1 MVFFDNFKLK
11 VLLNQP
17 AISFDEIEKISKNVY
32 HAVAPKTKKTAI
44 SVNKRFCDLV
54 KQLNSKQLRL
64 IKERLFTINIVLDWD
79 GISSQDN
86 QPVVQKW
93 ERKDDIKRL
102 AQLKSKKVN

>member
-1 MVFFDNFKLK
+1 M
-11 VLLNQP
+11 
-17 AISFDEIEKISKNVY
+17 
-32 HAVAPKTKKTAI
+32 APKTKKTAI

-93 ERKDDIKRL
+93 ERKDDTKRL
-102 AQLKSKKVN
+102 AQLKSKKITGAGYKTLL